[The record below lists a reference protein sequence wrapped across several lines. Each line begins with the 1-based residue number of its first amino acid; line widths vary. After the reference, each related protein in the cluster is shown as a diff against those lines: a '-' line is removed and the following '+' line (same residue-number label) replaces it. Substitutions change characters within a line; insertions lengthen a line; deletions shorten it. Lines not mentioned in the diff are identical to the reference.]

1 MSEQQNIKV
10 PLGDG
15 TEFKI
20 ISAGQ
25 MQGTDGK
32 TIDWDDSIKLV
43 QGKTQIKLSAV
54 ALSQLIKATQRED
67 VKPVLQARFQA
78 EVKKL
83 QKLEGF

>member
-1 MSEQQNIKV
+1 MSEQSNIKI

-15 TEFKI
+15 TDFKI
-20 ISAGQ
+20 ISAGE
-25 MQGTDGK
+25 MQGPDGK
-32 TIDWDDSIKLV
+32 LIQWDDSIKLV
-43 QGKTQIKLSAV
+43 YGKTQIKLSAV

-67 VKPVLQARFQA
+67 VKAVLQARFQA